1 MDPCMQ
7 RALMFVGAVIGAG
20 FASGREVVS
29 FFSSYGAYSWGMILL
44 SVGTM
49 VVLCALCLK
58 RANRVNGCHWCVIY
72 QSDSFAVRGLAE
84 ICILFLQV
92 IMGGSMISAAG
103 HIVALVLPIK
113 HAYCLGA
120 GVTIALAMAI
130 GNTNLKPMA
139 VLSGLLMF
147 TFVAAIITM
156 LVFDGNG
163 TKTFSPMRTS
173 EKSAGQ
179 GFLRAVAYAAMNLA
193 ISIGMICR
201 CSECSCRSSYR
212 SAVLFGLLMTALL
225 FVSNYLYL
233 QHPELQGATFP
244 MVDLLAC
251 FGRTGHLISL
261 FLMYLAILTTL
272 SAGLYALRIVMEAH
286 LAKSTAFCLTVLFPL
301 AVSCIGFESIVDRW
315 YAPAGLLCLLLVF
328 GPLFFSGE
336 NGS

>member
-58 RANRVNGCHWCVIY
+58 RANRVNGCHWC
-72 QSDSFAVRGLAE
+72 
-84 ICILFLQV
+84 
-92 IMGGSMISAAG
+92 GSMISAAG

-261 FLMYLAILTTL
+261 FLMYLVILTTL